1 MLRHR
6 CYARNIAASTAV
18 IGLLWPLHVSLG
30 APAQTQGAPA
40 LSPEN
45 TTRSLQLVIR
55 GNEHYAGGRY
65 QDALRNYLDAYA
77 LSPLPKLLRFIAT
90 CYQSLG
96 EPADA
101 LRYWERYQATLSS
114 SSPDFLIADQAII
127 AMKTKLDEQKATADK
142 AKAEQELTRTKLE
155 MERKLNVKRPRWRL
169 GVGAGLTVAGG
180 LLLGFGIPALA
191 VAGRCIDTPTAANAV
206 CVTVYDT
213 QGLGGALTAVGGSL
227 ALGGII
233 LMAWPPAREGTAA
246 PAKISASVMTRSP
259 FLGWMQ

>member
-1 MLRHR
+1 MMRYR
-6 CYARNIAASTAV
+6 CFAPNLAVSTLV
-18 IGLLWPLHVSLG
+18 IGLLWPLPVSLA
-30 APAQTQGAPA
+30 APAQTQVASE
-40 LSPEN
+40 LSQED
-45 TTRSLQLVIR
+45 TVRYFQLLKSATAHMNAERFREAIP
-55 GNEHYAGGRY
+55 
-65 QDALRNYLDAYA
+65 DLRNAYA
-77 LSPLPKLLRFIAT
+77 LSRRPKLLRSLAVA
-90 CYQSLG
+90 YQSLN
-96 EPADA
+96 EHADA
-101 LRYWERYQATLSS
+101 LQYWEMYQSMLSS
-114 SSPDFLIADQAII
+114 DSPDRLVSEQAIV
-127 AMKTKLDEQKATADK
+127 AMKTAIDEQKAKEEK

-169 GVGAGLTVAGG
+169 GMGAGLTVAGG